1 MNDAGRIGFL
11 IKGEYDNT
19 ETYDFLDVVH
29 YNNSSYVAKKLTIG
43 NPPANNNKYW
53 QTLADAPECAV
64 LGVKGNAE
72 NVYRTGNINITPGN
86 IGAASSE
93 YISTNFVPGYVSTV
107 RTSITDAGWYRIA
120 QVQSLEG
127 YSCVISLKRRYNL
140 PAPEYQKVQFLRA
153 YTNVKFVPIASISDS
168 HMWTKMRMTRDST
181 NGKDYIEVYQN
192 RNSNSNM
199 WVVTIEDALGTVAAD
214 HWKAMAPE
222 LTQETADSVT
232 VVTSVNLPAN
242 LDLDFYAKKDGSNVT
257 GTWSNLTAGNAIKA
271 TQDSNGN
278 VIKDTYLP
286 LSGGTVTGNLRLKGS
301 GNYGN
306 ILNFGDGDYVHIS
319 EPEDDCL
326 EVKAKKINFVA
337 TSSEKAKLTVN
348 GSPIGKAEWT
358 YMGVASYRGGTKSFN
373 CSDYSEIKMFTRT
386 ISSSFLEDFSIP
398 LSIFDDLHIDEEIKM
413 DNDNAENIIIRKSNG
428 QITISNNY
436 YAKDIFIYAR

>member
-271 TQDSNGN
+271 TRDGNGS
-278 VIKDTYLP
+278 VIADTYAKKEWIYAGFASPQGGKLLIDLRN
-286 LSGGTVTGNLRLKGS
+286 LSSHQEFLFVLWTAPDYNELEVYKNYLIPWAMLGT
-301 GNYGN
+301 
-306 ILNFGDGDYVHIS
+306 S
-319 EPEDDCL
+319 EPYTKIYLHTEGNAYISVYR
-326 EVKAKKINFVA
+326 ESGIPTVKVIND
-337 TSSEKAKLTVN
+337 
-348 GSPIGKAEWT
+348 
-358 YMGVASYRGGTKSFN
+358 SY
-373 CSDYSEIKMFTRT
+373 DY
-386 ISSSFLEDFSIP
+386 
-398 LSIFDDLHIDEEIKM
+398 
-413 DNDNAENIIIRKSNG
+413 
-428 QITISNNY
+428 Y
-436 YAKDIFIYAR
+436 VYIYAR